1 MVLQSDKSSSV
12 FALSSLALLALVY
25 FMDPQIVGSLTREDG
40 LIENMTAVFFAGGMF
55 ASIYALYHRRMVVL
69 AALWAVACLFF
80 LGEEVSWFQR
90 VFDYSVPFVEQ
101 NSTQAEF
108 NLHNLNIINTGRVL
122 NADGSLEFS
131 VMSIVSSQ
139 NLFRLG
145 LFGYF
150 LALPLASLLPFVQ
163 RFLDRFEYVRP
174 STAFLVAVWSVI
186 FISFILAFI
195 TVAPVKDYVAEMRE
209 IIYSA
214 VIFIY
219 TLSLS
224 ARPEPMAAR
233 T

>member
-25 FMDPQIVGSLTREDG
+25 FLDPQIVGSLTREDG

-69 AALWAVACLFF
+69 AVLWAVACLFF

-145 LFGYF
+145 FFGYF
-150 LALPLASLLPFVQ
+150 LALPLASLLPFFQ

-186 FISFILAFI
+186 FISFVLAFI

-224 ARPEPMAAR
+224 AKPNSMMARA
-233 T
+233 